1 MFWVEKRMTESYG
14 AEEIQVLEGL
24 EAVRRRP
31 GMFIGST
38 DARGLHHLVFEAI
51 DNSVDEALAGH
62 CTKIQVII
70 KKDGYAQVVDNGR
83 GIPVDMHPKY
93 NIPAVTV
100 VMTILHSGGKFDK
113 NAYKVSGGLHGVG
126 ISCTNALSEHFIVEV
141 SRNGKR
147 YRQEFRKGSP
157 ATELTIVGE
166 STGTG
171 TSVMFTPD
179 LSILETGEFNYDTL
193 AHRLRELA
201 FLNKGLEISITDER
215 TEKSVT
221 YKFDGGILQFV
232 EHLNKG
238 KKTLHPVIYFSK
250 EKDTVF
256 AEVALQYSTEYTETV
271 FSFVNNINTH
281 EGGTHLTGFKTALT
295 RSLNNY
301 AETKKLLTEDI
312 KLNSE
317 DMKEGLVAIISVK
330 VQQPQ
335 FEGQTKTKLGNSEV
349 KGIVDSITNER
360 LSTFFEENPTAAR
373 TIVQKCIDAARAREA
388 ARKAR
393 ELVRR
398 KNALDISTLPG
409 KLSDCANRDPTKC
422 EVFLVEGDS
431 AGGCFSGDTKIA
443 LADGRDITFKQLVEE
458 HKQGKEHFC
467 YTIQDD
473 GRIGIQKVENP
484 RITKRNADVV
494 KVVLDAAAEI
504 ICTPDHLF
512 MLRNGDYAPV
522 SELKTTDSLMPLR
535 RQLSRK
541 GSKITIEGYELVFD
555 PYDNRWIFTHL
566 LADEFNLRKE
576 IYTELDGSHRHHK
589 DFNKR
594 NNYPTNICRLT
605 KEEHMALHSLLAEKN
620 LQRPEVQ
627 QKLSTLRKTPE
638 FRQRI
643 RQKLLAMHDELSK
656 RAKTQWENEEYKKYM
671 AKKFLEF
678 YASNAEYRKKS
689 VEILKEAQE
698 KFWSVP
704 EHRKTQSLRTKEFM
718 KTHPEQRRILS
729 EKAKEQWKNTPLRMW
744 RSQTTKK
751 QWTSEFRAQRKITYN
766 KTYFENTIR
775 VLRRVYEIKKYV
787 NEQEFE
793 NIRKLERNK
802 NVLSYNTFLTRFF
815 ENDEC
820 RLQEAVAN
828 YNHKIKDI
836 IPLTEKIDVYDIEVP
851 GTHNFALSSGIFV
864 HNSAKQGRNREFQ
877 AILPLRGKI
886 INVEK
891 ARLIKVLQ
899 NEEVG
904 TLITAIGTSIGEEF
918 DLTKLRYHKIII
930 MTDADVDGNHIA
942 CLLLTFFY
950 RYMKSLIDH
959 GHVYLAQPPLYK
971 LEKGKKVHY
980 VYNEEQ
986 KKKLLEEI
994 GKEVSV
1000 QRYKGLGEMNA
1011 RQLWDTTMNP
1021 ADRTLK
1027 KVTIEDAVAADEIF
1041 SMLMGD
1047 EVEPRRDFIMAH
1059 AKEVRELDI

>member
-1 MFWVEKRMTESYG
+1 MAESYG

-51 DNSVDEALAGH
+51 DNSVDEALAGY

-70 KKDGYAQVVDNGR
+70 KKDGYVQVVDNGR
-83 GIPVDMHPKY
+83 GIPVDIHPKY

-141 SRNGKR
+141 SRNEKR
-147 YRQEFRKGSP
+147 YRQEFRKGFP

-179 LSILETGEFNYDTL
+179 RSIIETGDFNYDTL

-201 FLNKGLEISITDER
+201 FLNKGLEISIRDER
-215 TEKSVT
+215 TEKESM
-221 YKFDGGILQFV
+221 YKFEGGIIQFV

-238 KKTLHPVIYFSK
+238 KKTVHPVIYFSK
-250 EKDTVF
+250 EKDNVF

-281 EGGTHLTGFKTALT
+281 EGGSHLTGFKTALT

-301 AETKKLLTEDI
+301 AEAKKLVSEDI
-312 KLNSE
+312 KLTSE
-317 DMKEGLVAIISVK
+317 DMKEGLVAIVSVK

-349 KGIVDSITNER
+349 KGIVDSITNEK

-409 KLSDCANRDPTKC
+409 KLSDCASRDPTKC

-443 LADGRDITFKQLVEE
+443 LADGRDITFKQIVEE
-458 HKQGKEHFC
+458 HSQGKEHFC
-467 YTIQDD
+467 YTILDD
-473 GRIGIQKVENP
+473 GKIGIQKIESP
-484 RITKRNADVV
+484 RITKRNAEVV
-494 KVVLDAAAEI
+494 KIMLDTNEEI
-504 ICTPDHLF
+504 VCTPDHLF
-512 MLRNGDYAPV
+512 MLREGDYKPV
-522 SELKTTDSLMPLR
+522 HELGITDSIMPLR

-541 GSKITIEGYELVFD
+541 GNKITIEGYELVFD
-555 PYDNRWIFTHL
+555 PKENRWLFTHV
-566 LADEFNLRKE
+566 LADEFNLRKG
-576 IYTELDGSHRHHK
+576 IYTELEGSHRHHK

-594 NNYPTNICRLT
+594 NNNPTNICRLT
-605 KEEHMALHSLLAEKN
+605 KEEHLALHALLAEKN

-627 QKLSTLRKTPE
+627 QKLRVLRQTPE
-638 FRQRI
+638 FKQRI
-643 RQKLLAMHDELSK
+643 QQKMLAMREELSA
-656 RAKTQWENEEYKKYM
+656 RAKAQWENEEYKKYM
-671 AKKFLEF
+671 VKKFLEF
-678 YASNAEYRKKS
+678 YRSNEEYRKKTIETLNES
-689 VEILKEAQE
+689 QKR
-698 KFWSVP
+698 FWAVA
-704 EHRKTQSLRTKEFM
+704 ENRQLQSQRTKEFM
-718 KTHPEQRRILS
+718 KTHPEQRKVLS
-729 EKAKEQWKNTPLRMW
+729 EKAREQWADSNLQIWRRQKTKEQWTP
-744 RSQTTKK
+744 
-751 QWTSEFRAQRKITYN
+751 EFRMKRKKAYD
-766 KTYFENTIR
+766 KTYFENTMR
-775 VLRRVYEIKKYV
+775 VLRQIYETR
-787 NEQEFE
+787 NEVSVQEFE
-793 NIRKLERNK
+793 NARKKEKNK

-828 YNHKIKDI
+828 YNHKIKAI
-836 IPLTEKIDVYDIEVP
+836 TPLKERIDVYDLEVP
-851 GTHNFALSSGIFV
+851 GTHNFALASGVFV

-877 AILPLRGKI
+877 AILPLKGKI

-899 NEEVG
+899 NVEVG

-918 DLTKLRYHKIII
+918 DIAKLRYHKIII

-950 RYMKSLIDH
+950 RYMKPLIDQ

-971 LEKGKKVHY
+971 IEKGKKVHY
-980 VYNEEQ
+980 MYTEEQ
-986 KKKLLEEI
+986 KKKLVEEL

-1000 QRYKGLGEMNA
+1000 QRYKGLGEMNSH
-1011 RQLWDTTMNP
+1011 QLWETTMNP
-1021 ADRTLK
+1021 TDRTLK
-1027 KVTIEDAVAADEIF
+1027 KVMIEDALAADEVF

-1059 AKEVRELDI
+1059 AKDVRELDI